1 MSDFCIVRGKLGEY
15 ASVCYKPLC
24 LYLHC
29 GRGTT
34 GCRMLLGPLHPLQT
48 SLAAAGKKE
57 RLLWRQ
63 TALVLDLAWL
73 CNPELTTPSCQESM
87 SSPEKQA

>member
-1 MSDFCIVRGKLGEY
+1 MNTPVFVINLCVYIFIVAGAQWAAGCSRGPCI
-15 ASVCYKPLC
+15 P
-24 LYLHC
+24 
-29 GRGTT
+29 
-34 GCRMLLGPLHPLQT
+34 PQT